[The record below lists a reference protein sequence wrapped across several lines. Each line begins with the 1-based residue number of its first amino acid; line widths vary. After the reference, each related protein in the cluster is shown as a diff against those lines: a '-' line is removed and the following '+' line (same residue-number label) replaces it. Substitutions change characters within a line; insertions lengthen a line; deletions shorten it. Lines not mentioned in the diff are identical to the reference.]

1 MLIPLSIEDYADI
14 KQLYE
19 NEHVREYLG
28 GPVDEVGYGKRFNEM
43 IHSQNVALHWTI
55 RLRETEAF
63 IGLVFLDTYHDER
76 DIEIGYQFLPDY
88 WGKGY
93 ATEVITHILKFGIET
108 LGYSTIVAETQS
120 QNKASC
126 HVLQKAGMQFEEE
139 LERFGHKQSKF
150 RLINS

>member
-1 MLIPLSIEDYADI
+1 MLNTERCMLIPLSMEDYDDI

-19 NEHVREYLG
+19 NERVRKYLG
-28 GPVDEVGYGKRFNEM
+28 GPVDEVGYGKRFNET
-43 IHSQNVALHWTI
+43 IHSQNAALHWTI

-93 ATEVITHILKFGIET
+93 ATEVITYILKFGVEI
-108 LGYSTIVAETQS
+108 
-120 QNKASC
+120 
-126 HVLQKAGMQFEEE
+126 
-139 LERFGHKQSKF
+139 
-150 RLINS
+150 